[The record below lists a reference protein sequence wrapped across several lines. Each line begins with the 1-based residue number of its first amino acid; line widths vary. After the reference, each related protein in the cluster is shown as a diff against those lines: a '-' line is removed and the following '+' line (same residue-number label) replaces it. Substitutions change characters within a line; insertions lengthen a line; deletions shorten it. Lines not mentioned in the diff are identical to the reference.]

1 MAASALWMIVPGN
14 AALSAIVLFLIA
26 MPFLY
31 AARKPVHEL
40 VRALAHLLGGPLR
53 LVSRWLI
60 ATARDIKERNKA
72 VLLAHGHEET
82 GQLIA
87 REFERIA
94 ALVRRDLEGYPALQ
108 RRLLDEITRVE
119 EDYKKCGEVPP
130 PPPEWV
136 EAVDSVA
143 KMKNGNELAQRVL
156 EEINRSIK
164 QIHDKMLNAYR
175 DAYESRHKI
184 LNSFMPF
191 WRSLDKTLK
200 EADQKM
206 TSLNDRA
213 TQIDAQME
221 KYQEIIKE
229 TDKAE
234 HALTMSQ
241 MTQFFISTL
250 VLIIAAGGAL
260 INYKLIALP
269 MSEMVGA
276 GDYLTASLRTSDV
289 AALVIIFVEAT
300 MGLFLMETLRITHLF
315 PRIHNLSDQMR
326 GRMMWIALTLLV
338 TLAGIEAALALMR
351 DMLIADKAALLQSL
365 ASAPPQAAADS
376 WLGRIPTAGQMLLGF
391 ILPFALAFIAIPLES
406 FIASLRTVGGAGLV
420 LLARAAAFVL
430 RLVGHLVRNIA
441 RVLITLYDVVI
452 VMPLLV
458 ERLIRTRPG
467 RAAES
472 GRKVSEARIKASDLD
487 DEKLAA
493 RRGS

>member
-72 VLLAHGHEET
+72 VLLAQGREET

-94 ALVRRDLEGYPALQ
+94 ALVTRDLEGYPALQ

-221 KYQEIIKE
+221 KYQEIIKK

-365 ASAPPQAAADS
+365 ASAPHQAAADS

>member
-1 MAASALWMIVPGN
+1 
-14 AALSAIVLFLIA
+14 
-26 MPFLY
+26 
-31 AARKPVHEL
+31 
-40 VRALAHLLGGPLR
+40 
-53 LVSRWLI
+53 
-60 ATARDIKERNKA
+60 
-72 VLLAHGHEET
+72 
-82 GQLIA
+82 
-87 REFERIA
+87 
-94 ALVRRDLEGYPALQ
+94 RDLEGYPALQ

-221 KYQEIIKE
+221 KYQEIIKK

-234 HALTMSQ
+234 HVLTMSQ

-326 GRMMWIALTLLV
+326 RRMMWIALTLLV

-365 ASAPPQAAADS
+365 ASAPQHAAADG